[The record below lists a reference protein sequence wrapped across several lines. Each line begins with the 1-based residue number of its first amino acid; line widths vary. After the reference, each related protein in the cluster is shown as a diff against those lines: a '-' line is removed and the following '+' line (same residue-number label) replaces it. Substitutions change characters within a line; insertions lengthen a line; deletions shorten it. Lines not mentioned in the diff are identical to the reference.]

1 MGKFF
6 KFFFKHKKLA
16 AGLCIGLTALLVLSF
31 LVSLKGQLMLA
42 FMASAFL
49 FAAVT
54 VGGFIWMKTRPKRSV
69 VFKVDFQYKE
79 PAFQVFSLGGRHKL
93 KARILATTS
102 EKGENKE
109 VYEKVL
115 HLEVRP
121 KKGENLLV
129 WFRQQIEDEIEKG
142 TRMLLAQ
149 NADQQIQVDESFR
162 KELEGWQ
169 KRDGKV
175 IDVEMEE
182 SP

>member
-1 MGKFF
+1 M
-6 KFFFKHKKLA
+6 
-16 AGLCIGLTALLVLSF
+16 
-31 LVSLKGQLMLA
+31 
-42 FMASAFL
+42 
-49 FAAVT
+49 
-54 VGGFIWMKTRPKRSV
+54 
-69 VFKVDFQYKE
+69 
-79 PAFQVFSLGGRHKL
+79 
-93 KARILATTS
+93 
-102 EKGENKE
+102 
-109 VYEKVL
+109 